1 MASQPATYTKVSWNA
16 LPDYPGETCRIY
28 SGPLRCE
35 HFAFIINRQEP
46 GSEGI
51 HHAHDVAEEIYVV
64 VRGRGQMRI
73 GAEAIEARELDAF
86 RVPAGIEH
94 STANPYGE
102 ECWWLVIGAPP
113 DEFVAFDPVA
123 YGPGGGLE

>member
-1 MASQPATYTKVSWNA
+1 MATQTDYTRVSWDT
-16 LPDYPGETCRIY
+16 LQDYPGETCRIY

-35 HFAFIINRQEP
+35 HFAFIINRQEA
-46 GSEGI
+46 GTTGV
-51 HHAHDVAEEIYVV
+51 HHAHDAAEEIYVV
-64 VRGRGQMRI
+64 LRGKGEMRI
-73 GAEAIEARELDAF
+73 GEEIVEAHPLDAF

-94 STANPYGE
+94 STANPNDE

-123 YGPGGGLE
+123 YGPGGSQQ